1 MTKLHTTPDVAA
13 ALGVSVS
20 TVQRAVRATGIG
32 QSLTPRMR
40 VYTAAD
46 IESIRRHIAESKAR
60 LLQTAAERGRQ
71 GGIAKARNAKRKR
84 KK

>member
-13 ALGVSVS
+13 ALGVSPS
-20 TVQRAVRATGIG
+20 TVRRAADALGLDK
-32 QSLTPRMR
+32 LTDRMR

-46 IESIRRHIAESKAR
+46 IEAIRRHIAESKAR
-60 LLQTAAERGRQ
+60 LLKTAAERGRQ
-71 GGIAKARNAKRKR
+71 GGIAKARNAKKG

>member
-13 ALGVSVS
+13 ALGVSIR
-20 TVQRAVRATGIG
+20 TVQRAATAVGLDK
-32 QSLTPRMR
+32 LTERMR

-46 IESIRRHIAESKAR
+46 IEAIRRHIAESKAR

-71 GGIAKARNAKRKR
+71 GGIAKARNAK
-84 KK
+84 KKGKK

>member
-1 MTKLHTTPDVAA
+1 
-13 ALGVSVS
+13 
-20 TVQRAVRATGIG
+20 
-32 QSLTPRMR
+32 MR

-46 IESIRRHIAESKAR
+46 IEAIRRHIAESKAR

-71 GGIAKARNAKRKR
+71 GGIAKARNAKKG